1 MFKCVVF
8 ASAAAAALGQQVA
21 VDERDAIILREQ
33 RFNNGD
39 GRTGAAFATENEINF
54 REETD
59 ADGTRFGQYSYI
71 GADGKTYFVK
81 YSAGKE
87 GFRILD
93 GEHIPSTGQGAA
105 AFVSEDAEERAAAEA
120 SQPVQAP
127 IVPEAPAPIQ
137 DAPEPLV
144 AAAPEP
150 VIVSAPEPVI
160 APAPAVPVDY
170 DYQVDYNDEP
180 VDPDFNPFINPHDP
194 THRNFAFNK
203 NGAKFAPKV
212 PGVLDESHV
221 PDCAGCSGL
230 NPFINPF
237 DASHQAGVLAGH
249 QAGLGAG
256 IPKSK
261 LNFREK
267 VIAAPATQPAARPAA
282 QPDAPAAR
290 PKALLP
296 VLRTTTTAAPKRFF
310 PPGTI
315 SLNRF
320 ETGFNF
326 DFES

>member
-1 MFKCVVF
+1 MFRFVVF
-8 ASAAAAALGQQVA
+8 ASAVAATLGQQVVLKEEA
-21 VDERDAIILREQ
+21 DAKILKEQ

-59 ADGTRFGQYSYI
+59 HEGTRIGQYSYI

-93 GEHIPSTGQGAA
+93 GEHIPSGGQGAA
-105 AFVSEDAEERAAAEA
+105 AFVSEDPEERAAI
-120 SQPVQAP
+120 QAA
-127 IVPEAPAPIQ
+127 APLPAAPR
-137 DAPEPLV
+137 PV
-144 AAAPEP
+144 AAAPVRAAAPAP
-150 VIVSAPEPVI
+150 VIQA
-160 APAPAVPVDY
+160 APAVPVDY
-170 DYQVDYNDEP
+170 DYVDDEP
-180 VDPDFNPFINPHDP
+180 VDPNFNPFINPHDP

-212 PGVLDESHV
+212 PGVLDSSHV

-249 QAGLGAG
+249 QAGFGAG
-256 IPKSK
+256 QQRRP
-261 LNFREK
+261 
-267 VIAAPATQPAARPAA
+267 VAAAARPAA
-282 QPDAPAAR
+282 PRPQQP
-290 PKALLP
+290 LLP
-296 VLRTTTTAAPKRFF
+296 VLRTTTTPAPKRFF
-310 PPGTI
+310 PPGQL

-320 ETGFNF
+320 ENGFNF
-326 DFES
+326 DFSS

>member
-1 MFKCVVF
+1 
-8 ASAAAAALGQQVA
+8 LGQQVA

-59 ADGTRFGQYSYI
+59 AEGTRIGQYSYI
-71 GADGKTYFVK
+71 GADGETYVVK

-87 GFRILD
+87 GFRILEGD
-93 GEHIPSTGQGAA
+93 HIPSTGQGAA

-120 SQPVQAP
+120 SLPAQAP
-127 IVPEAPAPIQ
+127 IAPEAPASIR
-137 DAPEPLV
+137 AASEPV
-144 AAAPEP
+144 IIAAAPEP

-160 APAPAVPVDY
+160 AAAPAVPVDY
-170 DYQVDYNDEP
+170 DYNDEP

-212 PGVLDESHV
+212 PGVLDASNV

-249 QAGLGAG
+249 QAGFGTG
-256 IPKSK
+256 VPKSK
-261 LNFREK
+261 PNFREN
-267 VIAAPATQPAARPAA
+267 VIPAAAARPVRPAAPAAH
-282 QPDAPAAR
+282 
-290 PKALLP
+290 PKAQLP

-310 PPGTI
+310 PPGQL